1 MQNVSTHENTVLP
14 DSVAAFLAANVEKAG
29 ESVSSLGSTLA
40 VDLLSTTPIDAARYG
55 ICSYRWQNNWIVGK
69 PVHFYMLCSWLTV
82 HEASL
87 SVLYHCHSTFACCNA
102 VDASSASGLLAEQVM

>member
-1 MQNVSTHENTVLP
+1 
-14 DSVAAFLAANVEKAG
+14 VAAFLAANVEKAG

-69 PVHFYMLCSWLTV
+69 PVHFHMSCSKLTS
-82 HEASL
+82 HETPVIA
-87 SVLYHCHSTFACCNA
+87 LYHCH
-102 VDASSASGLLAEQVM
+102 

>member
-1 MQNVSTHENTVLP
+1 MRHLSLRCCTKTNSLQRVVTCKHRVFP

-69 PVHFYMLCSWLTV
+69 PVHFHMLCSKVTV
-82 HEASL
+82 HEASVT
-87 SVLYHCHSTFACCNA
+87 VLHNCH
-102 VDASSASGLLAEQVM
+102 

>member
-1 MQNVSTHENTVLP
+1 MSMHENIDFMP

-69 PVHFYMLCSWLTV
+69 PVHFHMSCSKLTS
-82 HEASL
+82 HETPVIA
-87 SVLYHCHSTFACCNA
+87 LYHCH
-102 VDASSASGLLAEQVM
+102 

>member
-1 MQNVSTHENTVLP
+1 MHENLDFMP

-69 PVHFYMLCSWLTV
+69 PLHFHMSCSKLTV
-82 HEASL
+82 HE
-87 SVLYHCHSTFACCNA
+87 VLVTVLCHCHLMFVCCSL
-102 VDASSASGLLAEQVM
+102 VDASSASGLSAEEVM